1 MYIKCIE
8 METILKHIVIVG
20 GGPSGCMAAISCKKN
35 NPSYKVTLVEGN
47 DRIGV
52 KLRLT
57 GGGRCNLT
65 ANVSADEIIR
75 HTPRNGRFLYSSLSQ
90 FDAYSIMQFFKDKG
104 LALKEEDHHRIFPV
118 SDRAEDVVRV
128 LEKELHEQGVQI
140 KYKTRVY
147 KIDTQHRKL
156 ITNQG
161 EIIFDYLILAMG
173 GSTYPQTG
181 SDFEGFDLIAS
192 LGHTITELK
201 PAEVPLVSNAAIIQ
215 SKELQGLSF
224 KDVLITSYINDK
236 KIIQV
241 KNDLLFTHFGL
252 SGPGALQTSSYLTDA
267 FKDEHKVHLQID
279 FLPDV
284 RLDDLQVQTKD
295 AEVVLQTYGIPK
307 RFIQVIKLH
316 YPTLD
321 LYTLIKR
328 FPLELHGTRG
338 YNAAFVTCG
347 GVNLKEIDPK
357 TLRSKLYPWLSIC
370 GESLD
375 VNSLTGGFNM
385 TVAFSTGYTAG
396 MNIDN

>member
-1 MYIKCIE
+1 
-8 METILKHIVIVG
+8 
-20 GGPSGCMAAISCKKN
+20 
-35 NPSYKVTLVEGN
+35 
-47 DRIGV
+47 
-52 KLRLT
+52 
-57 GGGRCNLT
+57 
-65 ANVSADEIIR
+65 
-75 HTPRNGRFLYSSLSQ
+75 
-90 FDAYSIMQFFKDKG
+90 
-104 LALKEEDHHRIFPV
+104 
-118 SDRAEDVVRV
+118 
-128 LEKELHEQGVQI
+128 
-140 KYKTRVY
+140 
-147 KIDTQHRKL
+147 
-156 ITNQG
+156 
-161 EIIFDYLILAMG
+161 MG

-267 FKDEHKVHLQID
+267 FKDDSKVHLQID

-284 RLDDLQVQTKD
+284 RVDDLQVQSKD

-357 TLRSKLYPWLSIC
+357 TLRSKIYPWVSIC